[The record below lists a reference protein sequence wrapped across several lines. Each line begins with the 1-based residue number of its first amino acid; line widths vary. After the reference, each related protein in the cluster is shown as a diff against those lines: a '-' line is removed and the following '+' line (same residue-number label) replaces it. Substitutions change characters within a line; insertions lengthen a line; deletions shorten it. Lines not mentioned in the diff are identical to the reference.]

1 MAERPEDL
9 NLPNSV
15 VSRIIKEALPP
26 NCKVSKEAQAAVAK
40 AASVFVLYATSCA
53 NNVALKSH
61 RKTIH
66 GNDVIKAMD
75 DMEFEKFI
83 KPLENS
89 LECKFKRIKFAR
101 VLFFT
106 SLSNQVGKR
115 VNKRKKTLP
124 RKNATPKRRRNK
136 RMGMRTTR
144 TMMKMM
150 TMWLKWTLPMCLPM
164 PKRTMER
171 TRTKKMTV
179 MKYKKSRLEIF
190 ILYLKLKDTLIFIA

>member
-1 MAERPEDL
+1 MGHVLAADEGDFDHFFCHLKSLVHYQIKMAERPEDL
-9 NLPNSV
+9 NLPSSV

-26 NCKVSKEAQAAVAK
+26 SVKVSKEAQAAVAK

-89 LECKFKRIKFAR
+89 LDF
-101 VLFFT
+101 
-106 SLSNQVGKR
+106 GK
-115 VNKRKKTLP
+115 VNKRKRIQQ
-124 RKNATPKRRRNK
+124 RKNVTPKRRRKNK
-136 RMGMRTTR
+136 RTEMRTMKTKMMMSLRLTLMR
-144 TMMKMM
+144 TNRLQLPKKKMEKMNMIMKMM
-150 TMWLKWTLPMCLPM
+150 MMTM
-164 PKRTMER
+164 
-171 TRTKKMTV
+171 
-179 MKYKKSRLEIF
+179 
-190 ILYLKLKDTLIFIA
+190 

>member
-9 NLPNSV
+9 NLPSSV

-26 NCKVSKEAQAAVAK
+26 SVKVSKEAQAAVAK

-89 LECKFKRIKFAR
+89 LDCKLPLGRSFVTLKKN
-101 VLFFT
+101 FFFFFQLT
-106 SLSNQVGKR
+106 F
-115 VNKRKKTLP
+115 
-124 RKNATPKRRRNK
+124 
-136 RMGMRTTR
+136 
-144 TMMKMM
+144 
-150 TMWLKWTLPMCLPM
+150 
-164 PKRTMER
+164 
-171 TRTKKMTV
+171 
-179 MKYKKSRLEIF
+179 RLERKSTKEKG
-190 ILYLKLKDTLIFIA
+190 YSKEKT

>member
-9 NLPNSV
+9 NLPSSV

-26 NCKVSKEAQAAVAK
+26 SVKVSKEAQAAVAK

-89 LECKFKRIKFAR
+89 LDCK
-101 VLFFT
+101 L
-106 SLSNQVGKR
+106 LSW
-115 VNKRKKTLP
+115 
-124 RKNATPKRRRNK
+124 RRSCIIDHFHFPFN
-136 RMGMRTTR
+136 
-144 TMMKMM
+144 
-150 TMWLKWTLPMCLPM
+150 
-164 PKRTMER
+164 
-171 TRTKKMTV
+171 V
-179 MKYKKSRLEIF
+179 
-190 ILYLKLKDTLIFIA
+190 

>member
-9 NLPNSV
+9 NLPSSV

-26 NCKVSKEAQAAVAK
+26 SVKVSKEAQAAVAK

-89 LECKFKRIKFAR
+89 LDCK
-101 VLFFT
+101 
-106 SLSNQVGKR
+106 
-115 VNKRKKTLP
+115 LP
-124 RKNATPKRRRNK
+124 LGRSF
-136 RMGMRTTR
+136 
-144 TMMKMM
+144 
-150 TMWLKWTLPMCLPM
+150 
-164 PKRTMER
+164 
-171 TRTKKMTV
+171 V
-179 MKYKKSRLEIF
+179 
-190 ILYLKLKDTLIFIA
+190 TLIFFFFFQLTFRLERKSTKEKGYSKEKT